1 MHDIDRTQ
9 MEFDSE
15 FDEFE
20 SDQFEFTEELETYGD
35 TEMES
40 PLDEVEEMELAA
52 ELLGVT
58 DEAELDQFL
67 GKSIKRVGRAARRF
81 VRSPVGN
88 TLGGIL
94 KGAAKKYLPILG
106 GAAGTFFGGPAGA
119 ALGSQL
125 ASKAGSM
132 FGLELEGLSP
142 EDQEFE
148 VAKQFVRFAGAAA
161 NEATTAPP
169 TSDPQTAAKTAVVKA
184 AKRFAPGLL
193 RRTTGTPTF
202 AGRRGRG
209 GRWIRRG
216 RKIILFGV

>member
-9 MEFDSE
+9 MELESE

-20 SDQFEFTEELETYGD
+20 SDQFEFPEELETYGYAE
-35 TEMES
+35 TES
-40 PLDEVEEMELAA
+40 PFDEIEEMELAA
-52 ELLGVT
+52 ELLGAT

-67 GKSIKRVGRAARRF
+67 GKLIKKVGRAAGRF
-81 VRSPVGN
+81 VRSPVGQS
-88 TLGGIL
+88 LGGIL

-119 ALGSQL
+119 AIGSQL

-148 VAKQFVRFAGAAA
+148 LAKQFVRFAGAAA
-161 NEATTAPP
+161 NEVTTAPP
-169 TSDPQTAAKTAVVKA
+169 TTDPQTAAKTAVVKSA
-184 AKRFAPGLL
+184 RRFAPGLL
-193 RRTTGTPTF
+193 RKATGYAPF
-202 AGRRGRG
+202 AGRRGRS

>member
-9 MEFDSE
+9 MELGSE

-20 SDQFEFTEELETYGD
+20 SDHFESTEELEFAD

-40 PLDEVEEMELAA
+40 PLDEAEEMELAA
-52 ELLGVT
+52 ELLNVT
-58 DEAELDQFL
+58 EEAELDHFL
-67 GKSIKRVGRAARRF
+67 GNLFKRVGHAAGKF
-81 VRSPVGN
+81 VRSPVGL

-106 GAAGTFFGGPAGA
+106 GAAGTFFGGPVGGA
-119 ALGSQL
+119 IGSQL
-125 ASKAGSM
+125 ASRAGSM

-161 NEATTAPP
+161 NHAANTPP
-169 TSDPQTAAKTAVVKA
+169 TSDPQTAARTSVVKA
-184 AKRFAPGLL
+184 ARRFAPGLL
-193 RRTTGTPTF
+193 RGGVGFSR
-202 AGRRGRG
+202 AGRRGRS